1 VGLRKRSAAL
11 GAAAG
16 VAAAALAIAGCSS
29 SGSSSTSATGGA
41 SSSAST
47 SASSSTSSSASSA
60 PSTLTVWRMGA
71 SVPAQ
76 VTWMN
81 GVVAQFHKDF
91 PQYANTQVKVDWI
104 PWGDRTTDWNNALSS
119 GKNIP
124 DVTELGNTDTPTEA
138 ASGVLAPLN
147 SYLSSWSGTKGLVP
161 GMLANDT
168 QSGTTYAVPWFGGVR
183 AVWYRTDQFK
193 KAGITSTPTT
203 WAELEADAVK
213 LQQTFPGT
221 TGIDAIT
228 NDTNAFA
235 SFIWGAGGQIATENS
250 SGQWTADLTSAKSEA
265 AIKYYVGLYTTAKVS
280 ASKYIGQTELGNVGA
295 TSGGPNEDFGL
306 GKLDLY
312 IDGPWAKATLPKNSV
327 DTANIASFP
336 IPSENGPNPAPV
348 FSGGSDL
355 AVFKTSPN
363 QAAAWDLI
371 SVMDNPANS
380 TSFATLSGFFS
391 PYSSEISASENTG
404 GAFMAGF
411 AKAALNG
418 QTAPLNAKNWPT
430 ADNGKLN
437 IIPTMLK
444 SLMQGAPFASTVAS
458 ANTQLQNVLNTGSAS

>member
-11 GAAAG
+11 GAVAG
-16 VAAAALAIAGCSS
+16 AAAAALAIAGCSS
-29 SGSSSTSATGGA
+29 GSSSSAATG
-41 SSSAST
+41 STSSASG
-47 SASSSTSSSASSA
+47 STSSA
-60 PSTLTVWRMGA
+60 PSTLTVWRMGGSVA
-71 SVPAQ
+71 SQ

-81 GVVAQFHKDF
+81 NVVTQFHQQF
-91 PQYANTQVKVDWI
+91 PQYAKTQVKVVWV
-104 PWGDRTTDWNNALSS
+104 PWGNRTQDWNNALSS

-124 DVTELGNTDTPTEA
+124 DITELGNTDTPTEA
-138 ASGVLAPLN
+138 ASGILASLN
-147 SYLSSWSGTKGLVP
+147 SNLSSWSGTKGIVP

-168 QSGTTYAVPWFGGVR
+168 QGGTTYAVPWFGGVR

-203 WAELEADAVK
+203 WAQLSADAVK
-213 LQQTFPGT
+213 LQKAYPGT
-221 TGIDAIT
+221 SGFDAIT

-235 SFIWGAGGQIATENS
+235 SFIWGAGGQIATQDS
-250 SGQWTADLTSAKSEA
+250 SGKWTGNLTDPKTEA
-265 AIKYYVGLYTTAKVS
+265 AIKYYVGLYTTDKVS
-280 ASKYIGQTELGNVGA
+280 PSKYIGETELGNVGA

-306 GKLDLY
+306 GKLDMY
-312 IDGPWAKATLPKNSV
+312 IDGSWAKATLPKNSV

-336 IPSENGPNPAPV
+336 IPSQNGPDPAPV

-363 QAAAWDLI
+363 QQAAWDLI
-371 SVMDNPANS
+371 SVMDNPTNS
-380 TSFATLSGFFS
+380 TSFAALSGFFS
-391 PYSSEISASENTG
+391 PYSAEIAASENTG
-404 GAFMAGF
+404 GAFNAGF

-418 QTAPLNAKNWPT
+418 QTAPLNAKNWAT

-444 SLMQGAPFASTVAS
+444 QLMQGAPFDSTVAA
-458 ANTQLQNVLNTGSAS
+458 ANTQLANVLNNGSAS

>member
-11 GAAAG
+11 GAVAG
-16 VAAAALAIAGCSS
+16 VAAAAMAIAGCSS
-29 SGSSSTSATGGA
+29 SSSSTAATGGA
-41 SSSAST
+41 SSGA
-47 SASSSTSSSASSA
+47 SSSASGSA
-60 PSTLTVWRMGA
+60 NAPATLTVWRMGG
-71 SVPAQ
+71 SVPSQ

-81 GVVAQFHKDF
+81 SVVAEFHKEF
-91 PQYANTQVKVDWI
+91 PAYAKTQVKVVWV
-104 PWGDRTTDWNNALSS
+104 PWGDRTQDWNNALSS

-124 DVTELGNTDTPTEA
+124 DITELGNTDTPTEA
-138 ASGVLAPLN
+138 ASGILASLN
-147 SYLSSWSGTKGLVP
+147 SDLSSWSGTSGLVK

-203 WAELEADAVK
+203 WAELQADAVK
-213 LQQTFPGT
+213 LQQTYPGT
-221 TGIDAIT
+221 TGFDAIT

-235 SFIWGAGGQIATENS
+235 SFVWGAGGQIATQDS
-250 SGQWTADLTSAKSEA
+250 SGNWTADLTSAQTEA

-280 ASKYIGQTELGNVGA
+280 QSKYIGETELGVQGA
-295 TSGGPNEDFGL
+295 TSGGPNADFGL
-306 GKLDLY
+306 GKLDMY
-312 IDGPWAKATLPKNSV
+312 IDGSWAKATLPKNSV
-327 DTANIASFP
+327 DTGNIASFP
-336 IPSENGPNPAPV
+336 IPSQNGPDPAPV

-363 QAAAWDLI
+363 QTAAWDLI
-371 SVMDNPANS
+371 SVMDNPTNS
-380 TSFATLSGFFS
+380 TSFAALSGFFS
-391 PYSSEISASENTG
+391 PYSAQISASENTG
-404 GAFMAGF
+404 GAFNAGF

-418 QTAPLNAKNWPT
+418 QTSPLNAKNWAT

-444 SLMQGAPFASTVAS
+444 QLMQGAPFDSTVAA
-458 ANTQLQNVLNTGSAS
+458 ANTQLQSVLNTGSAS

>member
-11 GAAAG
+11 GAVAG
-16 VAAAALAIAGCSS
+16 AAAAALAIAGCSS
-29 SGSSSTSATGGA
+29 GSSSSAANGTS
-41 SSSAST
+41 SSSASGNT
-47 SASSSTSSSASSA
+47 GASA
-60 PSTLTVWRMGA
+60 PSTLTVWRMGG
-71 SVPAQ
+71 SVPSQ

-81 GVVAQFHKDF
+81 SVVTQFHKEF
-91 PQYANTQVKVDWI
+91 PQYAKTQVKVVWV
-104 PWGDRTTDWNNALSS
+104 PWGNRTQDWNNALSS

-138 ASGVLAPLN
+138 ASGILASLN
-147 SYLSSWSGTKGLVP
+147 SNLSSWSGTKGLVP

-203 WAELEADAVK
+203 WAELSADAAK
-213 LQQTFPGT
+213 LQKAYPGT
-221 TGIDAIT
+221 DGFDAVT

-235 SFIWGAGGQIATENS
+235 SFIWGAGGQIATQDS
-250 SGQWTADLTSAKSEA
+250 SGKWTGNLTDPKTEA
-265 AIKYYVGLYTTAKVS
+265 AIKYYVGLYTTDKVS
-280 ASKYIGQTELGNVGA
+280 PAKYLGQSELGAPGA

-306 GKLDLY
+306 GKLDMY

-327 DTANIASFP
+327 DTANISSFP
-336 IPSENGPNPAPV
+336 IPSQNGPNPAPV
-348 FSGGSDL
+348 LSGGSDL

-363 QAAAWDLI
+363 QQAAWDLI
-371 SVMDNPANS
+371 TVMDNPTNS
-380 TSFATLSGFFS
+380 TSFAALSGFFS
-391 PYSSEISASENTG
+391 PYSAEITASENTG

-418 QTAPLNAKNWPT
+418 QTAPLNAKNWAT

-444 SLMQGAPFASTVAS
+444 QLMQGAPFDSTVAA
-458 ANTQLQNVLNTGSAS
+458 ANTQLANVLNNGSAS

>member
-11 GAAAG
+11 GAVAG
-16 VAAAALAIAGCSS
+16 AAAAALAIAGCSS
-29 SGSSSTSATGGA
+29 GSSSSAANGTS
-41 SSSAST
+41 SSSASGNT
-47 SASSSTSSSASSA
+47 GASA
-60 PSTLTVWRMGA
+60 PSTLTVWRMGG
-71 SVPAQ
+71 SVPSQ

-81 GVVAQFHKDF
+81 SVVTQFHKEF
-91 PQYANTQVKVDWI
+91 PQYAKTQVKVVWV
-104 PWGDRTTDWNNALSS
+104 PWGNRTQDWNNALSS

-138 ASGVLAPLN
+138 ASGILASLN
-147 SYLSSWSGTKGLVP
+147 SNLSSWSGTKGLVP

-203 WAELEADAVK
+203 WAELSADAAK
-213 LQQTFPGT
+213 LQKAYPGT
-221 TGIDAIT
+221 DGFDAVT

-235 SFIWGAGGQIATENS
+235 SFIWGAGGQIATQDS
-250 SGQWTADLTSAKSEA
+250 SGKWTGNLTDPKTEA
-265 AIKYYVGLYTTAKVS
+265 AIKYYVGLYTTDKVS
-280 ASKYIGQTELGNVGA
+280 PAKYLGQSELGAPGA

-306 GKLDLY
+306 GKLDMY

-327 DTANIASFP
+327 DTANISSFP
-336 IPSENGPNPAPV
+336 IPSQNGPNPAPV
-348 FSGGSDL
+348 LSGGSDL

-363 QAAAWDLI
+363 QTAAWDLI

-380 TSFATLSGFFS
+380 TSFAALSGFFS
-391 PYSSEISASENTG
+391 PYSAEISASESTG

-418 QTAPLNAKNWPT
+418 QVSPFNAKNWTT

-444 SLMQGAPFASTVAS
+444 QLMQGAPFDSTVAA
-458 ANTQLQNVLNTGSAS
+458 ANTQLANVLNNGSAS

>member
-11 GAAAG
+11 GAVASA
-16 VAAAALAIAGCSS
+16 AAAALAIAGCSS
-29 SGSSSTSATGGA
+29 GSSSSSSAATGGTA
-41 SSSAST
+41 
-47 SASSSTSSSASSA
+47 SSTSGSASA
-60 PSTLTVWRMGA
+60 PSTLTVWRMGG
-71 SVPAQ
+71 SVPEQ
-76 VTWMN
+76 VNWMN
-81 GVVAQFHKDF
+81 GVVDQFHKQF
-91 PQYANTQVKVDWI
+91 PQYAKTQVKVVWV
-104 PWGDRTTDWNNALSS
+104 PWGNRTADWNNALSS

-138 ASGVLAPLN
+138 ASGILAPLN
-147 SYLSSWSGTKGLVP
+147 NNLNSWSGTKGIVP

-168 QSGTTYAVPWFGGVR
+168 QGGTTYAVPWFGGVR

-203 WAELEADAVK
+203 WAELQADAVK
-213 LQQTFPGT
+213 LQQAYPGT
-221 TGIDAIT
+221 TGFDAIT

-235 SFIWGAGGQIATENS
+235 SFIWGAGGQIATQDA
-250 SGQWTADLTSAKSEA
+250 GGKWTGNLTDPKTEA

-280 ASKYIGQTELGNVGA
+280 SSKYLGETELGVTGA

-306 GKLDLY
+306 GKLDMY
-312 IDGPWAKATLPKNSV
+312 IDGSWAKATLPKNSV
-327 DTANIASFP
+327 DTDNIASFP
-336 IPSENGPNPAPV
+336 IPSQNGPDPAPV
-348 FSGGSDL
+348 FAGGSDL

-363 QAAAWDLI
+363 QQAAWDLI

-391 PYSSEISASENTG
+391 PYSAEITKSESTG
-404 GAFMAGF
+404 GAFNAGF

-444 SLMQGAPFASTVAS
+444 KLMQGAPFDSTVAA
-458 ANTQLQNVLNTGSAS
+458 ANTQLAQVLNTGSAS

>member
-1 VGLRKRSAAL
+1 MGLRKRSAAL
-11 GAAAG
+11 GAVAG
-16 VAAAALAIAGCSS
+16 AAAAALAIAGCSS
-29 SGSSSTSATGGA
+29 GSSSSAANGTS
-41 SSSAST
+41 SSSASGNT
-47 SASSSTSSSASSA
+47 GASA
-60 PSTLTVWRMGA
+60 PSTLTVWRMGG
-71 SVPAQ
+71 SVPSQ

-81 GVVAQFHKDF
+81 SVVTQFHKEF
-91 PQYANTQVKVDWI
+91 PQYAKTQVKVVWV
-104 PWGDRTTDWNNALSS
+104 PWGNRTTDWNNALSS

-124 DVTELGNTDTPTEA
+124 DITELGNTDTPTEA
-138 ASGVLAPLN
+138 SSGILASLN
-147 SYLSSWSGTKGLVP
+147 SNLSSWSGTSGLVK

-168 QSGTTYAVPWFGGVR
+168 QDGTTYAVPWFGGVR

-203 WAELEADAVK
+203 WAELSADAAK
-213 LQQTFPGT
+213 LQKAYPGT
-221 TGIDAIT
+221 DGFDAVT

-235 SFIWGAGGQIATENS
+235 SFIWGAGGQIATQDS
-250 SGQWTADLTSAKSEA
+250 SGKWTGNLTDPKTEA
-265 AIKYYVGLYTTAKVS
+265 AIKYYVGLYTTDKVS
-280 ASKYIGQTELGNVGA
+280 PAKYLGQSELGAPGA

-306 GKLDLY
+306 GKLDMY

-327 DTANIASFP
+327 DTANISSFP
-336 IPSENGPNPAPV
+336 IPSQNGPNPAPV
-348 FSGGSDL
+348 LSGGSDL

-363 QAAAWDLI
+363 QTAAWDLI

-380 TSFATLSGFFS
+380 TSFAALSGFFS
-391 PYSSEISASENTG
+391 PYSAEISASESTG

-418 QTAPLNAKNWPT
+418 QVSPFNAKNWTT

-444 SLMQGAPFASTVAS
+444 QLMQGAPFDSTVAA
-458 ANTQLQNVLNTGSAS
+458 ANTQLANVLNNGSAS

>member
-11 GAAAG
+11 GAVAG
-16 VAAAALAIAGCSS
+16 AAAAALAIAGCSS
-29 SGSSSTSATGGA
+29 GSSSSATGTTGN
-41 SSSAST
+41 
-47 SASSSTSSSASSA
+47 SSA
-60 PSTLTVWRMGA
+60 PSTLTVWRMGG
-71 SVPAQ
+71 SVPSQ

-81 GVVAQFHKDF
+81 GVAAEFHKDF
-91 PQYANTQVKVDWI
+91 PQYAKTQVKVVWV
-104 PWGDRTTDWNNALSS
+104 PWGNRTQDWNNALSS

-124 DVTELGNTDTPTEA
+124 DITELGNTDTPTEA
-138 ASGVLAPLN
+138 ASGILAPLTTD
-147 SYLSSWSGTKGLVP
+147 LSSWSGTKGLVP

-203 WAELEADAVK
+203 WTELQADAVK
-213 LQQTFPGT
+213 LQQAYPGT
-221 TGIDAIT
+221 TGFDAIT

-235 SFIWGAGGQIATENS
+235 SFIWGAGGQIATQNGS
-250 SGQWTADLTSAKSEA
+250 QWTADLTSPQTEA
-265 AIKYYVGLYTTAKVS
+265 AIRYYVGLYTTAKVS
-280 ASKYIGQTELGNVGA
+280 ASKYIGETELGVAGA

-306 GKLDLY
+306 GKLDMY
-312 IDGPWAKATLPKNSV
+312 VDGSWAKATLPKNST
-327 DTANIASFP
+327 DTSNIASFP
-336 IPSENGPNPAPV
+336 IPSQNGPNPAPV

-363 QAAAWDLI
+363 QTAAWDLI

-380 TSFATLSGFFS
+380 TSFAALSGFFS
-391 PYSSEISASENTG
+391 PYSAQISASESTG
-404 GAFMAGF
+404 GAFNAGF

-418 QTAPLNAKNWPT
+418 QTSPLNAKNWPT

-444 SLMQGAPFASTVAS
+444 QLMQGAPFASTVAS
-458 ANTQLQNVLNTGSAS
+458 ANTQLQSVLNTGSTS

>member
-1 VGLRKRSAAL
+1 MGLRKRSAAL
-11 GAAAG
+11 GAVAG
-16 VAAAALAIAGCSS
+16 VAAAALAVAGCGSGS
-29 SGSSSTSATGGA
+29 SGSASNGSSGGGTSAGTGP
-41 SSSAST
+41 
-47 SASSSTSSSASSA
+47 A
-60 PSTLTVWRMGA
+60 PATLTVWRMGG

-81 GVVAQFHKDF
+81 SVAAEFHKEF
-91 PQYANTQVKVDWI
+91 PQYAKTQVKVDWI
-104 PWGDRTTDWNNALSS
+104 PWTNRTQDWNNALSS
-119 GKNIP
+119 GKNVP
-124 DVTELGNTDTPTEA
+124 DITELGNTDTPAEA
-138 ASGVLAPLN
+138 ASGILAPLN
-147 SYLSSWSGTKGLVP
+147 TYLKSWSGASGLVP

-168 QSGTTYAVPWFGGVR
+168 QDGTTYAVPWFGGVR

-193 KAGITSTPTT
+193 KAGITAAPKT

-213 LQQTFPGT
+213 LQQAFPGT
-221 TGIDAIT
+221 TGFDAIT

-235 SFIWGAGGQIATENS
+235 SFIWGAGGQIATQSN
-250 SGQWTADLTSAKSEA
+250 GTWTADLTSPQDEA
-265 AIKYYVGLYTTAKVS
+265 AIRYYVGLYTTDKVS
-280 ASKYIGQTELGNVGA
+280 ASKYIGETELGNAGA

-312 IDGPWAKATLPKNSV
+312 IDGPWAQATLPKNSV
-327 DTANIASFP
+327 DTKNISSFP
-336 IPSENGPNPAPV
+336 IPSENGPKPAPV

-363 QAAAWDLI
+363 QTAAWDLI
-371 SVMDNPANS
+371 TVMDNPANS
-380 TSFATLSGFFS
+380 TSFAKLSGFFP
-391 PYSSEISASENTG
+391 PYTAAIAG
-404 GAFMAGF
+404 GVYPGDQFMQGF
-411 AKAALNG
+411 AAAALNG

-444 SLMQGAPFASTVAS
+444 QLMQGAPFAATVAS

>member
-1 VGLRKRSAAL
+1 MGLSKRSAVL

-29 SGSSSTSATGGA
+29 GGSSSPGGA
-41 SSSAST
+41 ASGSAS
-47 SASSSTSSSASSA
+47 A
-60 PSTLTVWRMGA
+60 PATLTVWRMGG

-81 GVVAQFHKDF
+81 QVVTQFHQQF
-91 PQYANTQVKVDWI
+91 PQYAKTQVKVDWI
-104 PWGDRTTDWNNALSS
+104 PWGNRTTDWNNALSS

-124 DVTELGNTDTPTEA
+124 DITELGNTDTPTEA
-138 ASGVLAPLN
+138 ASGILAPLT
-147 SYLSSWSGTKGLVP
+147 SDLGSWSGTKGLVP

-168 QSGTTYAVPWFGGVR
+168 QGGTTYAVPWFGGVR

-193 KAGITSTPTT
+193 KAGITATPTT
-203 WAELEADAVK
+203 WAELAADAAK
-213 LQQTFPGT
+213 LQRAYPGT
-221 TGIDAIT
+221 SGFDAVT

-235 SFIWGAGGQIATENS
+235 SFVWGAGGKIATQDS
-250 SGQWTADLTSAKSEA
+250 SGQWTADLTSAQSEA

-280 ASKYIGQTELGNVGA
+280 PGKYLGESELGVAGA
-295 TSGGPNEDFGL
+295 TAGGPNEDFGL
-306 GKLDLY
+306 GKLDMY
-312 IDGPWAKATLPKNSV
+312 VDGPWAKATLPKNSV
-327 DTANIASFP
+327 DTDNISSFP
-336 IPSENGPNPAPV
+336 IPSENGPDPAPV
-348 FSGGSDL
+348 LSGGSDL

-380 TSFATLSGFFS
+380 TSFAALSGFFS
-391 PYSSEISASENTG
+391 PYSAQISASEASG
-404 GAFMAGF
+404 GPFMAGF

-418 QTAPLNAKNWPT
+418 QVSPFNAKNWPT

-444 SLMQGAPFASTVAS
+444 QLMQGAPFASTVAS
-458 ANTQLQNVLNTGSAS
+458 ANSQLQSVLNTGSAS

>member
-11 GAAAG
+11 GAVAG
-16 VAAAALAIAGCSS
+16 AAAAALAIAGCSS
-29 SGSSSTSATGGA
+29 GSSSSAASGTSGSSASGGTA
-41 SSSAST
+41 
-47 SASSSTSSSASSA
+47 SA
-60 PSTLTVWRMGA
+60 PSTLTVWRMGG
-71 SVPAQ
+71 SVPEQ

-81 GVVAQFHKDF
+81 DVVTQFHKQF
-91 PQYANTQVKVDWI
+91 PQYAKTQVKVVWV
-104 PWGDRTTDWNNALSS
+104 PWGNRTQDWNNALSS

-124 DVTELGNTDTPTEA
+124 DITELGNTDTPAEA
-138 ASGVLAPLN
+138 ASGILAPLN
-147 SYLSSWSGTKGLVP
+147 SNLNNWSGTKGLVP

-168 QSGTTYAVPWFGGVR
+168 QGGTTYAVPWFGGVR

-203 WAELEADAVK
+203 WAELSADAAK
-213 LQQTFPGT
+213 LQKAYPGT
-221 TGIDAIT
+221 VGFDAIT

-235 SFIWGAGGQIATENS
+235 SFIWGAGGQIATQDS
-250 SGQWTADLTSAKSEA
+250 SGKWTGNLTDPKTEA
-265 AIKYYVGLYTTAKVS
+265 AIKYYVGLYTTDKVS
-280 ASKYIGQTELGNVGA
+280 ASKYIGQTELGNPGA

-306 GKLDLY
+306 GKLDMY

-327 DTANIASFP
+327 DTASISSFP
-336 IPSENGPNPAPV
+336 IPSQNGPNPAPV

-355 AVFKTSPN
+355 AIFKTSPN
-363 QAAAWDLI
+363 QQAAWDLI

-380 TSFATLSGFFS
+380 TSFAALSGFFS
-391 PYSSEISASENTG
+391 PYSAQIAASENTG

-411 AKAALNG
+411 AKAALHG
-418 QTAPLNAKNWPT
+418 QTTPLNAKNWAT

-444 SLMQGAPFASTVAS
+444 QLMQGAPFDSTVAT
-458 ANTQLQNVLNTGSAS
+458 ANTQLANVLNTGSAS

>member
-1 VGLRKRSAAL
+1 VGLRKRSATL

-29 SGSSSTSATGGA
+29 STSTA
-41 SSSAST
+41 SSGSTGSAA
-47 SASSSTSSSASSA
+47 ASGAASGSSSA
-60 PSTLTVWRMGA
+60 PSTLTVWRMGGSVA
-71 SVPAQ
+71 SQ

-81 GVVAQFHKDF
+81 SVVAEFHKEF
-91 PQYANTQVKVDWI
+91 PQYANTQVNVKWI
-104 PWGDRTTDWNNALSS
+104 PWGNRTTDWNNALSS
-119 GKNIP
+119 GKNMP
-124 DVTELGNTDTPTEA
+124 DITELGNTDTPTEA
-138 ASGVLAPLN
+138 SSGILASLN
-147 SYLSSWSGTKGLVP
+147 TDLNAWSGTSGLVK

-168 QSGTTYAVPWFGGVR
+168 QDGTTYAVPWFGGVR

-193 KAGITSTPTT
+193 KAGITATPTT
-203 WAELEADAVK
+203 WAELQADAVK
-213 LQQTFPGT
+213 LQNAYPGT
-221 TGIDAIT
+221 TGFDAIT

-235 SFIWGAGGQIATENS
+235 SFIWGAGGQIATQDS
-250 SGQWTADLTSAKSEA
+250 SGKWTGNLTDPKTEA

-280 ASKYIGQTELGNVGA
+280 SAKYLGETELGVAGA

-306 GKLDLY
+306 GKLDMY
-312 IDGPWAKATLPKNSV
+312 IDGSWAKATLPKNSV

-336 IPSENGPNPAPV
+336 IPSQNGPDPAPV

-363 QAAAWDLI
+363 QQAAWDLI
-371 SVMDNPANS
+371 SVMDNPTNS
-380 TSFATLSGFFS
+380 TSFAALSGFFS
-391 PYSSEISASENTG
+391 PYSAEITKSESTG
-404 GAFMAGF
+404 GAFNAGF

-444 SLMQGAPFASTVAS
+444 KLMQGAPFDSTVAA
-458 ANTQLQNVLNTGSAS
+458 ANTQLAQVLNTGSAS

>member
-11 GAAAG
+11 GAVAG
-16 VAAAALAIAGCSS
+16 AAAAALAIAGCSS
-29 SGSSSTSATGGA
+29 GGSSSSSAGTGAAA
-41 SSSAST
+41 SSTAG
-47 SASSSTSSSASSA
+47 AASA
-60 PSTLTVWRMGA
+60 PSTLTVWRMGG
-71 SVPAQ
+71 SVPSQ

-81 GVVAQFHKDF
+81 GVITQFHEQF
-91 PQYANTQVKVDWI
+91 PQYAKTQVVVKWI
-104 PWGDRTTDWNNALSS
+104 PWGNRTTDWNNALSS

-124 DVTELGNTDTPTEA
+124 DITELGNTDTPTEA
-138 ASGVLAPLN
+138 ASGILSPLN
-147 SYLSSWSGTKGLVP
+147 SQLSSWSGTKGLVP

-203 WAELEADAVK
+203 WAELQADAVK
-213 LQQTFPGT
+213 LQQAYPGT
-221 TGIDAIT
+221 IGFDAIT

-235 SFIWGAGGQIATENS
+235 SFIWGAGGQIATQDS
-250 SGQWTADLTSAKSEA
+250 SGKWTATLTDQKTEA

-280 ASKYIGQTELGNVGA
+280 ASKYIGETELGVAGA

-306 GKLDLY
+306 GKLDMY
-312 IDGPWAKATLPKNSV
+312 IDGSWAKATLPKNSV

-336 IPSENGPNPAPV
+336 IPSRSGPGPAPV
-348 FSGGSDL
+348 FAGGSDL

-363 QAAAWDLI
+363 QQAAWDLI

-380 TSFATLSGFFS
+380 TSFAALSGFFS
-391 PYSSEISASENTG
+391 PYSAEISKSENTG
-404 GAFMAGF
+404 DAFNAGF

-444 SLMQGAPFASTVAS
+444 QLMQGAPFDSTVAA
-458 ANTQLQNVLNTGSAS
+458 ANTQLQSVLNTGS

>member
-1 VGLRKRSAAL
+1 VI

-29 SGSSSTSATGGA
+29 S
-41 SSSAST
+41 
-47 SASSSTSSSASSA
+47 SSSTSSSAATGGATGNAATSGASSSA
-60 PSTLTVWRMGA
+60 SGPASLTVWRMGG
-71 SVPAQ
+71 SVPSQ

-81 GVVAQFHKDF
+81 SVVAEFHKEF
-91 PQYANTQVKVDWI
+91 PQYANTQVNVKWI
-104 PWGDRTTDWNNALSS
+104 PWGNRTQDWNNALSS

-124 DVTELGNTDTPTEA
+124 DITELGNTDTPAEA
-138 ASGVLAPLN
+138 ATGILAPLN
-147 SYLSSWSGTKGLVP
+147 SNLSSWSGTKGLVP

-193 KAGITSTPTT
+193 KAGITAVPTT
-203 WAELEADAVK
+203 WAELQADAVK
-213 LQQTFPGT
+213 LQNAYPGT
-221 TGIDAIT
+221 SGFDAIT

-235 SFIWGAGGQIATENS
+235 SFIWGAGGQIATQDS
-250 SGQWTADLTSAKSEA
+250 SGKWTGNLTDPKTEA

-280 ASKYIGQTELGNVGA
+280 PSKYIGQTELGNAGA

-306 GKLDLY
+306 GKLDMY
-312 IDGPWAKATLPKNSV
+312 IDGSWAKATLPKNSV

-336 IPSENGPNPAPV
+336 IPSQNGPDPAPV

-363 QAAAWDLI
+363 QQAAWDLI
-371 SVMDNPANS
+371 SVMDNPTNS
-380 TSFATLSGFFS
+380 TSFAALSGFFS
-391 PYSSEISASENTG
+391 PYSAQISASENTG
-404 GAFMAGF
+404 GAFNAGF

-418 QTAPLNAKNWPT
+418 QTSPLNAKNWPT

-444 SLMQGAPFASTVAS
+444 SLMQGAPFASTVAA
-458 ANTQLQNVLNTGSAS
+458 ANTQLQSVLNTGSAS

>member
-1 VGLRKRSAAL
+1 
-11 GAAAG
+11 
-16 VAAAALAIAGCSS
+16 
-29 SGSSSTSATGGA
+29 
-41 SSSAST
+41 
-47 SASSSTSSSASSA
+47 
-60 PSTLTVWRMGA
+60 
-71 SVPAQ
+71 
-76 VTWMN
+76 
-81 GVVAQFHKDF
+81 
-91 PQYANTQVKVDWI
+91 
-104 PWGDRTTDWNNALSS
+104 
-119 GKNIP
+119 
-124 DVTELGNTDTPTEA
+124 
-138 ASGVLAPLN
+138 
-147 SYLSSWSGTKGLVP
+147 
-161 GMLANDT
+161 MLANDT

-193 KAGITSTPTT
+193 KAGITAVPTT
-203 WAELEADAVK
+203 WAELQADAVK
-213 LQQTFPGT
+213 LQQTYPGT
-221 TGIDAIT
+221 TGFDAIT

-235 SFIWGAGGQIATENS
+235 SFIWGAGGQIATQS
-250 SGQWTADLTSAKSEA
+250 SGGQWTADLTSAKDEA

-280 ASKYIGQTELGNVGA
+280 QSKYIGETELGNVGA

-306 GKLDLY
+306 GKLDMY

-363 QAAAWDLI
+363 QTAAWDLI
-371 SVMDNPANS
+371 SVMDNPTNS
-380 TSFATLSGFFS
+380 TSFAALSGFFS
-391 PYSSEISASENTG
+391 PYSAQIAASENTG
-404 GAFMAGF
+404 GAFNAGF

-418 QTAPLNAKNWPT
+418 ETSPLNAKNWPT

-458 ANTQLQNVLNTGSAS
+458 ANTQLQSVLNTGSTS